1 MKKEYDFSK
10 AVNIKD
16 FCSGMFYIEK
26 EEDILTPIYL
36 DRKLII
42 KLEKL
47 SKIKNKSISNLAT
60 DILTHSKYL
69 NNIKRRSNTLKNK
82 KHKCI

>member
-16 FCSGMFYIEK
+16 FRSGMFYIEK

-42 KLEKL
+42 RLEKL

-82 KHKCI
+82 KHKYI